1 MSINKKILI
10 YLNLGVFAL
19 MFSCKSNQAKTN
31 TNKSYKKPNIVLLF
45 VDDYGWSDIG
55 YRNTTFKTPN
65 LDQFKKE
72 SLDFT
77 RAYIPTPTCSP
88 SRVSLLTGKE
98 SARIGFSRH
107 IPGEE
112 LFINESFIPAIQY
125 IENCVSDDGGLIIM
139 TDKPGCTDGG
149 VYPCSSARCRP
160 DPRSHWP
167 WRGPSQPIPRFCC
180 WMNRFPR
187 LI

>member
-1 MSINKKILI
+1 MIHYKRNLVYINVI
-10 YLNLGVFAL
+10 AL
-19 MFSCKSNQAKTN
+19 AMLFSCKSNQVKEEKE
-31 TNKSYKKPNIVLLF
+31 KSYKKPNIVLLF

-55 YRNTTFKTPN
+55 YRNSTFKTPN

-98 SARIGFSRH
+98 SARLGMSRH

-112 LFINESFIPAIQY
+112 LFINEAYNVWPKDPVQ
-125 IENCVSDDGGLIIM
+125 
-139 TDKPGCTDGG
+139 
-149 VYPCSSARCRP
+149 RP
-160 DPRSHWP
+160 SRNYLPLEEVTYAEELKK
-167 WRGPSQPIPRFCC
+167 QF
-180 WMNRFPR
+180 
-187 LI
+187 